1 MLFVI
6 NFNINLI
13 MNKVFLILGILFFST
28 ISWVANAQNK
38 VIFGGFSFGSI
49 LPKDTIT
56 NTIFK
61 ENDGMLFINKLLIEK
76 TKEISNESFFVDFNL
91 LKDEASEKDQNIIVL
106 ALDNEYI
113 NDVSIPGDNLTR
125 TDIILNF
132 QIIFFNAKNNFLTA
146 SIPLEISKNISS
158 VEKLNNSQIKSE
170 LKKMYENE
178 VLKYYYELLNNFTL
192 KSKFKNRI
200 GITEVNFEDNAKEN
214 FKKYLDEKD
223 IFLKNKFAKSL
234 SSFIAFNNDIA
245 IVPFGQD
252 RTTNTLTL
260 RFENTQREI
269 KLPDPDYHIHLTIRG
284 FKNVLFKEGNI
295 DEQWIYGSYT
305 NIKIIQPDQPDE
317 NLKIKMDEKF
327 KNGLNVEIS
336 KRSLENKESFE
347 WIFFNDSLKVLFDN
361 FSKQTLEFDKKWIK
375 SSNDNKKI
383 EKIFKELKK
392 IYESC
397 K

>member
-1 MLFVI
+1 
-6 NFNINLI
+6 
-13 MNKVFLILGILFFST
+13 MNKVFLVLVISCFSLVSS
-28 ISWVANAQNK
+28 ISNAKNN

-49 LPKDTIT
+49 LPDETIS
-56 NTIFK
+56 NNIFK
-61 ENDGMLFINKLLIEK
+61 ENGGLLYINKLLVNK
-76 TKEISNESFFVDFNL
+76 TKEISNNSFSINFDL
-91 LKDEASEKDQNIIVL
+91 LKDEANEEDQNIIVL
-106 ALDNEYI
+106 ALDNEYV

-158 VEKLNNSQIKSE
+158 SKKLSKSQVKSE
-170 LKKMYENE
+170 IKKMYENE
-178 VLKYYYELLNNFTL
+178 VLKYYFELLNNFTL

-214 FKKYLDEKD
+214 FRRYLNEKD

-245 IVPFGQD
+245 IVPYGQD
-252 RTTNTLTL
+252 RTTNTLML

-269 KLPDPDYHIHLTIRG
+269 KLPDPDYHLHLTIRG

-295 DEQWIYGSYT
+295 DEQWIYGSYV
-305 NIKIIQPDQPDE
+305 NIKVIQPDNPDD

-327 KNGLNVEIS
+327 KHGLNVELS

-347 WIFFNDSLKVLFDN
+347 WIFFNDSLKMLFDN
-361 FSKQTLEFDKKWIK
+361 FSKQTIEFDKKWIK

-383 EKIFKELKK
+383 KKLFEGLKK

>member
-1 MLFVI
+1 
-6 NFNINLI
+6 
-13 MNKVFLILGILFFST
+13 MNKVFLIIGILFFSS
-28 ISWVANAQNK
+28 ISLVASAQNK

-61 ENDGMLFINKLLIEK
+61 ENGGMLFINKLLVEK
-76 TKEISNESFFVDFNL
+76 TKEISNESFSIDFDL
-91 LKDEASEKDQNIIVL
+91 LKDEASEEDQNILVL

-170 LKKMYENE
+170 LKKMYESE
-178 VLKYYYELLNNFTL
+178 VLKYYYDLLNNFTL

-245 IVPFGQD
+245 IVPYGQD
-252 RTTNTLTL
+252 RTTNTLML

-284 FKNVLFKEGNI
+284 FKNVLYKEGNI

-305 NIKIIQPDQPDE
+305 NIKIIQPDNPDE
-317 NLKIKMDEKF
+317 NLKIKMNEKF

-336 KRSLENKESFE
+336 KRSMENKESFE

-383 EKIFKELKK
+383 EKIFKELKE

>member
-1 MLFVI
+1 
-6 NFNINLI
+6 
-13 MNKVFLILGILFFST
+13 MNKVLFTLIILYFSS
-28 ISWVANAQNK
+28 ISIVAKAQNN
-38 VIFGGFSFGSI
+38 VIFGGFSYGSI
-49 LPKDTIT
+49 LPKDTISSS
-56 NTIFK
+56 IFK
-61 ENDGMLFINKLLIEK
+61 ENGGLLFINKLLIEK
-76 TKEISNESFFVDFNL
+76 TKDISNDSFLINFEL
-91 LKDEASEKDQNIIVL
+91 LKDEAGEEDQNIMVL
-106 ALDNEYI
+106 TLDNEYI
-113 NDVSIPGDNLTR
+113 NNVSIPGDNLTR

-158 VEKLNNSQIKSE
+158 AEKLNISQIKSE
-170 LKKMYENE
+170 LKKMYQNE
-178 VLKYYYELLNNFTL
+178 VLRYYHELLSNFTL

-200 GITEVNFEDNAKEN
+200 GITQVNFEDNAKEN
-214 FKKYLDEKD
+214 FKKYLNEKD
-223 IFLKNKFAKSL
+223 IFIKNKFAKSL

-245 IVPFGQD
+245 IVPYGQD
-252 RTTNTLTL
+252 RTTNTLML

-269 KLPDPDYHIHLTIRG
+269 KLPDPDYHINLTIRG

-295 DEQWIYGSYT
+295 DEQWIYGSYV
-305 NIKIIQPDQPDE
+305 NIKVIQPDNPDE
-317 NLKIKMDEKF
+317 NLKIKMNEKF
-327 KNGLNVEIS
+327 KHGLNVELS

-361 FSKQTLEFDKKWIK
+361 FSKQTVEFDKKWIK

-383 EKIFKELKK
+383 KKSFDVLKS

>member
-1 MLFVI
+1 MVI
-6 NFNINLI
+6 IY
-13 MNKVFLILGILFFST
+13 FSLVSS
-28 ISWVANAQNK
+28 ISNAKNN

-49 LPKDTIT
+49 LPDETIS
-56 NTIFK
+56 NNIFK
-61 ENDGMLFINKLLIEK
+61 ENGGLLYINKLLVNK
-76 TKEISNESFFVDFNL
+76 TKEISNNSFSINFDL
-91 LKDEASEKDQNIIVL
+91 LKDEANEEDQNIIVL
-106 ALDNEYI
+106 ALDNEYV

-158 VEKLNNSQIKSE
+158 TKKLSKSQVKSE
-170 LKKMYENE
+170 IKKMYENE
-178 VLKYYYELLNNFTL
+178 VLKYYFELLNNFTL

-214 FKKYLDEKD
+214 FRRYLNEKD

-245 IVPFGQD
+245 IVPYGQD
-252 RTTNTLTL
+252 RTTNTLML

-269 KLPDPDYHIHLTIRG
+269 KLPDPDYHLHLTIRG

-295 DEQWIYGSYT
+295 DEQWIYGSYV
-305 NIKIIQPDQPDE
+305 NIKVIQPDNPDD

-327 KNGLNVEIS
+327 KHGLNVELS

-347 WIFFNDSLKVLFDN
+347 WIFFNDSLKMLFDN
-361 FSKQTLEFDKKWIK
+361 FSKQTIEFDKKWIK

-383 EKIFKELKK
+383 KKLFEGLKK

>member
-1 MLFVI
+1 
-6 NFNINLI
+6 
-13 MNKVFLILGILFFST
+13 MNKVFLAIGILIFST
-28 ISWVANAQNK
+28 ISLVANAQNK

-61 ENDGMLFINKLLIEK
+61 ENGGVLFINKLLVEK
-76 TKEISNESFFVDFNL
+76 TKEISNESFLIDFNL
-91 LKDEASEKDQNIIVL
+91 LKDDASEEDQNIIVL

-113 NDVSIPGDNLTR
+113 NSVSIPGDKLTR

-170 LKKMYENE
+170 LKEMYENE

-245 IVPFGQD
+245 MVPYSQD
-252 RTTNTLTL
+252 RTTNTLML

-269 KLPDPDYHIHLTIRG
+269 KLPNPDYHIHLAIRG
-284 FKNVLFKEGNI
+284 FKNILYKEGNI
-295 DEQWIYGSYT
+295 DEQWIYGSYI
-305 NIKIIQPDQPDE
+305 NIKIIQPDQPDD

-336 KRSLENKESFE
+336 KRSMKNKESFE
-347 WIFFNDSLKVLFDN
+347 WIFFNDSLKVLFDS

-383 EKIFKELKK
+383 KKVFEKLRE

>member
-1 MLFVI
+1 
-6 NFNINLI
+6 
-13 MNKVFLILGILFFST
+13 MNKVFLVLVIICFSLVSS
-28 ISWVANAQNK
+28 ISNAKNN

-49 LPKDTIT
+49 LPDETIS
-56 NTIFK
+56 NNIFK
-61 ENDGMLFINKLLIEK
+61 ENGGLLYINKLLVNK
-76 TKEISNESFFVDFNL
+76 TKEISNNSFSINFDL
-91 LKDEASEKDQNIIVL
+91 LKDEANEEDQNIIVL
-106 ALDNEYI
+106 ALDNEYV

-158 VEKLNNSQIKSE
+158 TKKLSKSQVKSE
-170 LKKMYENE
+170 IKKMYENE
-178 VLKYYYELLNNFTL
+178 VLKYYFELLNNFTL

-214 FKKYLDEKD
+214 FRRYLNEKD

-245 IVPFGQD
+245 IVPYGQD
-252 RTTNTLTL
+252 RTTNTLML

-269 KLPDPDYHIHLTIRG
+269 KLPDPDYHLHLTIRG

-295 DEQWIYGSYT
+295 DEQWIYGSYV
-305 NIKIIQPDQPDE
+305 NIKVIQPDNPDD

-327 KNGLNVEIS
+327 KHGLNVELS

-347 WIFFNDSLKVLFDN
+347 WIFFNDSLKMLFDN
-361 FSKQTLEFDKKWIK
+361 FSKQTIEFDKKWIK

-383 EKIFKELKK
+383 KKLFEGLKK

>member
-1 MLFVI
+1 
-6 NFNINLI
+6 
-13 MNKVFLILGILFFST
+13 MNKAFLILGILIFSST
-28 ISWVANAQNK
+28 SWVANAQNK

-61 ENDGMLFINKLLIEK
+61 ENGGIFFINKLLVEK
-76 TKEISNESFFVDFNL
+76 TKEISNESFLVDFNL
-91 LKDEASEKDQNIIVL
+91 LKDDTSEEDQNVIVL

-113 NDVSIPGDNLTR
+113 NDVSISGDNLTR

-178 VLKYYYELLNNFTL
+178 VLKYYYQLLNNFTL

-200 GITEVNFEDNAKEN
+200 GITKVNFEDNAKEN

-245 IVPFGQD
+245 IVPYGQD
-252 RTTNTLTL
+252 RTTNTLML

-284 FKNVLFKEGNI
+284 FKNILYKEGNI
-295 DEQWIYGSYT
+295 DEQWIYGSYV
-305 NIKIIQPDQPDE
+305 NIKIIQPDQPDD

-327 KNGLNVEIS
+327 KNGLNVELS
-336 KRSLENKESFE
+336 KRSLKNKESFE

-375 SSNDNKKI
+375 SSNESKKI
-383 EKIFKELKK
+383 KKIFKDLKE

>member
-1 MLFVI
+1 
-6 NFNINLI
+6 
-13 MNKVFLILGILFFST
+13 MNKVFLVLVIIYFSLVSS
-28 ISWVANAQNK
+28 ISNAKNN

-49 LPKDTIT
+49 LPDETIS
-56 NTIFK
+56 NNIFK
-61 ENDGMLFINKLLIEK
+61 ENGGLLYINKLLVNK
-76 TKEISNESFFVDFNL
+76 TKEISNNSFSINFDL
-91 LKDEASEKDQNIIVL
+91 LKDEANEEDQNIIVL
-106 ALDNEYI
+106 ALDNEYV

-158 VEKLNNSQIKSE
+158 TKKLSKSQVKSE
-170 LKKMYENE
+170 IKKMYENE
-178 VLKYYYELLNNFTL
+178 VLKYYFELLNNFTL

-214 FKKYLDEKD
+214 FRRYLNEKD

-245 IVPFGQD
+245 IVPYGQD
-252 RTTNTLTL
+252 RTTNTLML

-269 KLPDPDYHIHLTIRG
+269 KLPDPDYHLHLTIRG

-295 DEQWIYGSYT
+295 DEQWIYGSYV
-305 NIKIIQPDQPDE
+305 NIKVIQPDNPDD

-327 KNGLNVEIS
+327 KHGLNVELS

-347 WIFFNDSLKVLFDN
+347 WIFFNDSLKMLFDN
-361 FSKQTLEFDKKWIK
+361 FSKQTIEFDKKWIK

-383 EKIFKELKK
+383 KKLFEGLKK

>member
-1 MLFVI
+1 
-6 NFNINLI
+6 
-13 MNKVFLILGILFFST
+13 MNKVFLILVTLFFSL
-28 ISWVANAQNK
+28 ISLVANAQNK

-56 NTIFK
+56 NSILK
-61 ENDGMLFINKLLIEK
+61 ENGGMLFINKLLVEK
-76 TKEISNESFFVDFNL
+76 TKEISNESFLVDFNL
-91 LKDEASEKDQNIIVL
+91 LKDEASEENQNVIVL

-146 SIPLEISKNISS
+146 SIPLEISKNFSS

-170 LKKMYENE
+170 LKRMYENE

-200 GITEVNFEDNAKEN
+200 GITEVNFEDNAKKN
-214 FKKYLDEKD
+214 FKKYLNEKD

-245 IVPFGQD
+245 IVPYGQD
-252 RTTNTLTL
+252 RTTNTLML

-269 KLPDPDYHIHLTIRG
+269 KLPNPDFHMHLTIRG

-305 NIKIIQPDQPDE
+305 NIKIMQPDLDE
-317 NLKIKMDEKF
+317 NQKVKMDEKF
-327 KNGLNVEIS
+327 KHGLNIEMS
-336 KRSLENKESFE
+336 KRSMENKESFE
-347 WIFFNDSLKVLFDN
+347 WIFFNDSLKMLFDN
-361 FSKQTLEFDKKWIK
+361 FSKQTVEIDKKWLK
-375 SSNDNKKI
+375 SANDNKKI
-383 EKIFKELKK
+383 KKLFEDLKS
-392 IYESC
+392 IYDSC

>member
-1 MLFVI
+1 
-6 NFNINLI
+6 
-13 MNKVFLILGILFFST
+13 MNKVFLILGILIFSS

-56 NTIFK
+56 STIFK
-61 ENDGMLFINKLLIEK
+61 ENGGIFFINKLLVEK
-76 TKEISNESFFVDFNL
+76 TKEISNESFLVDFNL
-91 LKDEASEKDQNIIVL
+91 LKDDTSEEDQNVIVL

-113 NDVSIPGDNLTR
+113 NDVSISGDNLTR

-178 VLKYYYELLNNFTL
+178 VLKYYYQLLNNFTL

-200 GITEVNFEDNAKEN
+200 GITKVNFEDNAKEN

-245 IVPFGQD
+245 IVPYGQD
-252 RTTNTLTL
+252 RTTNTLML

-284 FKNVLFKEGNI
+284 FKNILYKEGNI

-305 NIKIIQPDQPDE
+305 NIKIIQPDHPDE

-327 KNGLNVEIS
+327 KNGLNVELS

-375 SSNDNKKI
+375 SSNESKKI
-383 EKIFKELKK
+383 KKIFKDLKE

>member
-1 MLFVI
+1 
-6 NFNINLI
+6 
-13 MNKVFLILGILFFST
+13 MNKVFLILGILFFSS
-28 ISWVANAQNK
+28 ISWGANAQNK

-61 ENDGMLFINKLLIEK
+61 ENGGVLFINKLLVEK
-76 TKEISNESFFVDFNL
+76 TKEISNGSFLIDFNL
-91 LKDEASEKDQNIIVL
+91 LKDEANEENQNIIVL

-113 NDVSIPGDNLTR
+113 NNVSIPGDNLTR

-192 KSKFKNRI
+192 KSKFQNRI

-214 FKKYLDEKD
+214 FKKYLNEKD

-245 IVPFGQD
+245 IVPYSQD
-252 RTTNTLTL
+252 RTTNTLML

-269 KLPDPDYHIHLTIRG
+269 KLPNPDYHIHLAIRG

-295 DEQWIYGSYT
+295 DEQWIYGSYV

-347 WIFFNDSLKVLFDN
+347 WIFFNDSLKVLFDS

-383 EKIFKELKK
+383 EKVFKKLRE